1 MINHFAKYPALK
13 ALIPIIFGIL
23 FQGILE
29 LHVQPLQI
37 FVILSIFLMLLFFLR
52 NYEYNFIT
60 QTVLLAFI
68 GYSASS
74 LSNFDNTRLNSS
86 RWADNEIT
94 TVGNVTA
101 VSKGKSE
108 WIDISVD
115 GVIVNDSDLVKDRLK
130 IRIRLPESLN
140 FVGYGDSIAL
150 RGRLNLPRGR
160 RNPGEF
166 DISKYF
172 RSIGINAYISEKNL
186 DSINLISKRDNRL
199 SISDGTYSIRESL
212 QNSVNQILSPESSSV
227 ISAILLGNRA
237 LLSEETRDDFRKTG
251 IIHVLAISGL
261 HIGYIV
267 GILFIIGSL
276 FRFKRKPKVLFII
289 TGIIMYAYLIGWKTP
304 VTRASI
310 MAIILLVGI
319 ISERRHLPLNTLGIA
334 AIIILLLKPAEL
346 FQPGFQLS
354 FAAVASIIFFKE
366 RFGDKIRLPKPTN
379 GYRRIL
385 RWIILLYLM
394 TLSAQVVTMPL
405 TAYHFKNF
413 FLTGLL
419 LNVLIVPFVGVLVAL
434 GIVTLFFYYLYPPSG
449 LIFAAGLD
457 FLTKYL
463 ISLLSFFSDNFRAN
477 IVTGSFPFWLLFIIL
492 LTIFSI
498 GFLNELKGRKW
509 LVILVLMTLN
519 GFVWN
524 KALHFRGIDVYF
536 LDVGQGDAIFIDGFA
551 TKNILIDAGRKG
563 FGTQTGRYIISPFL
577 LEKGI
582 KKIDYILLSHQ
593 DADHV
598 GGVKYLLQNFQ
609 VDSLLISYNDSK
621 STSYIDALSAAGE
634 LGIPVRKVK
643 MGDTIRLG
651 SFSNLQVYNPPGSYA
666 YSVLQSSNNL
676 SIVMK
681 FTYGYSTFLFPGDI
695 DFKAEKF
702 LAESGFQI
710 NSEILKVPH
719 HGSATSSSEIF
730 LNRVSPKESVI
741 SVGMN
746 NPYNHPSENVLTRY
760 RSLGIN
766 YYRTDFEGALLFR
779 SDGRSISR
787 ESWN

>member
-1 MINHFAKYPALK
+1 
-13 ALIPIIFGIL
+13 
-23 FQGILE
+23 
-29 LHVQPLQI
+29 
-37 FVILSIFLMLLFFLR
+37 MLLFLLR
-52 NYEYNFIT
+52 TFEYNFIT
-60 QTVLLAFI
+60 QTLLLAFI

-74 LSNFDNTRLNSS
+74 LSNLDDSRFDLE
-86 RWADNEIT
+86 RWAGNEIT
-94 TVGNVTA
+94 TVGDVTA

-115 GVIVNDSDLVKDRLK
+115 AMIVNDTDLVKDRLK
-130 IRIRLPESLN
+130 IRIRSPESLN
-140 FVGYGDSIAL
+140 FIGYGDSIAV
-150 RGRLNLPRGR
+150 RGRLNLPRGG
-160 RNPGEF
+160 RNPGDF

-172 RSIGINAYISEKNL
+172 RSIGINAYISKKNL
-186 DSINLISKRDNRL
+186 NSVNLISKRNNRL
-199 SISDGTYSIRESL
+199 SLSAGVYSIRESL
-212 QNSVNQILSPESSSV
+212 QNSVDQILSPKSASV
-227 ISAILLGNRA
+227 INAILLGNRA
-237 LLSEETRDDFRKTG
+237 MLSEETRDDFRKTG

-276 FRFKRKPKVLFII
+276 FQFKRKPKIIFII
-289 TGIIMYAYLIGWKTP
+289 IGIILYAYLIGWKTP

-310 MAIILLVGI
+310 MSIILLVGI
-319 ISERRHLPLNTLGIA
+319 ISERRNLPLNTLGIA

-379 GYRRIL
+379 GFRRIF
-385 RWIILLYLM
+385 RWFILLYLL
-394 TLSAQVVTMPL
+394 TLSAQIVTMPL
-405 TAYHFKNF
+405 TAFHFKNF

-419 LNVLIVPFVGVLVAL
+419 LNVLIVPFIGLLVAL
-434 GIVTLFFYYLYPPSG
+434 GIVTLFFFYLYPPAG

-457 FLTKYL
+457 FLTNFL
-463 ISLLSFFSDNFRAN
+463 LSLLAYFSDNFNAN
-477 IVTGSFPFWLLFIIL
+477 IITGSFPYWLLFIIL

-498 GFLNELKGRKW
+498 GFVNGPKGRKW
-509 LVILVLMTLN
+509 FVIFILMTLN
-519 GFVWN
+519 GIIWN

-563 FGTQTGRYIISPFL
+563 FGKQSGKYIISPFL

-582 KKIDYILLSHQ
+582 KKIDYLMLSHQ
-593 DADHV
+593 DEDHV

-609 VDSLLISYNDSK
+609 VDSLVISYFDTK
-621 STSYIDALSAAGE
+621 STSYLDALSTAGE
-634 LGIPVRKVK
+634 LEIPIKKVK

-651 SFSNLQVYNPPGSYA
+651 VVSNLQVYNPPGSYA
-666 YSVLQSSNNL
+666 YSVLSSSNNL

-681 FTYGYSTFLFPGDI
+681 FTYGHSSILFPGDI
-695 DFKAEKF
+695 EFKAEKF

-710 NSEILKVPH
+710 NSNILKVPH
-719 HGSATSSSEIF
+719 HGSATSSSQIF
-730 LNRVSPKESVI
+730 LDRVSPEEAVF

-746 NPYNHPSENVLTRY
+746 NPYNHPSERILTRY

-766 YYRTDFEGALLFR
+766 YYRTDYEGAILFR
-779 SDGRSISR
+779 SDGRNISR
-787 ESWN
+787 QLWN